1 MGNKI
6 RLTDYCIEQGLVF
19 TGPCFFLSWT
29 SSSVHTGASSVRIS
43 LVAARNHLSHN
54 AR

>member
-19 TGPCFFLSWT
+19 TGPCFD
-29 SSSVHTGASSVRIS
+29 SVVQTIAGPLPSCKGRCGLEESPNFAGQD
-43 LVAARNHLSHN
+43 AG
-54 AR
+54 